1 MITVFPYLSQGSG
14 DSTVRTMTSD
24 SEAAPNR
31 PPRKKK
37 LRGGGSDAS
46 GVLRRRSNGED
57 GGGVARRNTVRSV
70 KRSGTLRKQG
80 GPVTVGSL
88 GNPERKKR

>member
-1 MITVFPYLSQGSG
+1 
-14 DSTVRTMTSD
+14 MTSD

-46 GVLRRRSNGED
+46 GGRRRSNGED
-57 GGGVARRNTVRSV
+57 GGVARRNTVRSV

-88 GNPERKKR
+88 GKPEGKKGNKERDGEKKE